1 MLIRTEPVRSIMTT
15 DVVAISVDARPSD
28 VRDLLRS
35 RPFHH
40 VPVVD
45 GDLLVGILSSSDL
58 ARISLEAWGVDPDTT
73 DATLDASFS
82 IARIM
87 SADVATVRADEPIL
101 RATELLAEGAYH
113 ALPVVDGQGHLVG
126 IVTSTDLL
134 RYLYRS
140 L

>member
-15 DVVAISVDARPSD
+15 DVVAVAVDARPSD

-45 GDLLVGILSSSDL
+45 GALLVGILSAADL

-73 DATLDASFS
+73 DATLDAAFS
-82 IARIM
+82 IEAIM
-87 SADVATVRADEPIL
+87 SADVATIRPEEPIL
-101 RATELLAEGAYH
+101 RATELLAEGTFH
-113 ALPVVDGQGHLVG
+113 ALPVVDAHGHLVG

-140 L
+140 F